1 MAVTNLI
8 SLAFM
13 QFLRFRAGTVFLCRK
28 RRKQMI
34 LLVYGDRY
42 LYDMHIKKET
52 AKLETPEVNAV
63 YAQEWD
69 DSLYI
74 QCISAPF
81 LEEKKIVVIQM
92 QNLKP
97 GTKQKSLMEYI
108 RRPSG
113 HTDLYLCV
121 RHLDRRS
128 EIYKALSKNGCVM
141 EFPKASAG
149 NVYKSVKKRLVQKYA
164 YSPEEVDRHRDILTQ
179 RLQGYQYEEGYD
191 LYQVMKYVDMIGSA
205 GQIDRKT
212 IEYSIPETF
221 MQKSYELSKLLLSG
235 RNPEMMQLASR
246 LVKENGENRI
256 GLLSLVL
263 SQIRICYK
271 ASLFPEM
278 AKKEVLGKLGINH
291 YQLSAAYSACSPA
304 QYAKAYASLQNGVNG
319 LKSGNDA
326 DSAFMMS
333 LLNAAAALKPC
344 KGKRSRR

>member
-1 MAVTNLI
+1 
-8 SLAFM
+8 
-13 QFLRFRAGTVFLCRK
+13 
-28 RRKQMI
+28 MI

-42 LYDMHIKKET
+42 LYDMHIKKEV

-63 YAQEWD
+63 YAEEWS
-69 DSLYI
+69 DSLYM

-81 LEEKKIVVIQM
+81 LEEKKIVVAEM
-92 QNLKP
+92 QILKP
-97 GTKQKSLMEYI
+97 GMKNKSLMEYI

-128 EIYKALSKNGCVM
+128 EVYKALSKKGCVR

-149 NVYKSVKKRLVQKYA
+149 DVYRSVKKRLVQKYA

-179 RLQGYQYEEGYD
+179 RLQGYQYEEDYD
-191 LYQVMKYVDMIGSA
+191 LYRVMKYVDMIGSA
-205 GQIDRKT
+205 EQIDKKT
-212 IEYSIPETF
+212 IEYFIPETF
-221 MQKSYELSKLLLSG
+221 TQKSYELSKLMLSG
-235 RNPEMMQLASR
+235 KKSEMVQLASR

-263 SQIRICYK
+263 CQIRVCYK

-278 AKKEVLGKLGINH
+278 QKKEILERLGISP
-291 YQLSAAYSACSPA
+291 YQLSGSYSAHSPV
-304 QYAKAYASLQNGVNG
+304 QYAEAYANLQKGVNN
-319 LKSGNDA
+319 LKSGSDA

-333 LLNAAAALKPC
+333 LLGAAAVLQPHKE
-344 KGKRSRR
+344 KRSRR

>member
-1 MAVTNLI
+1 
-8 SLAFM
+8 
-13 QFLRFRAGTVFLCRK
+13 
-28 RRKQMI
+28 MI

-42 LYDMHIKKET
+42 LYDMHIKKEA

-63 YAQEWD
+63 YAEEWS
-69 DSLYI
+69 DSLYM

-81 LEEKKIVVIQM
+81 LEEKKIVVAKLQS
-92 QNLKP
+92 LRTV
-97 GTKQKSLMEYI
+97 TKQKSLMEYI

-121 RHLDRRS
+121 QHIDRRS
-128 EIYKALSKNGCVM
+128 EIYKALSKEGCVR

-149 NVYKSVKKRLVQKYA
+149 DVYRSVKKRLVQRYA
-164 YSPEEVDRHRDILTQ
+164 YPPEEVDRHRDILTQ
-179 RLQGYQYEEGYD
+179 RLQGYQYEEDYD
-191 LYQVMKYVDMIGSA
+191 LYRVMKYADMIGSA

-212 IEYSIPETF
+212 IEYFIPETF
-221 MQKSYELSKLLLSG
+221 TQKSYELSKLMLSG
-235 RNPEMMQLASR
+235 KNPEMIRLASR

-278 AKKEVLGKLGINH
+278 PRNKIPGILGISP
-291 YQLSAAYSACSPA
+291 YQLNDAYSEHSAA
-304 QYAKAYASLQNGVNG
+304 QYAKAYASLQRGVNN
-319 LKSGNDA
+319 LKSGSDA

-333 LLNAAAALKPC
+333 LISAAAALHPHEEKE
-344 KGKRSRR
+344 GRR

>member
-1 MAVTNLI
+1 
-8 SLAFM
+8 
-13 QFLRFRAGTVFLCRK
+13 
-28 RRKQMI
+28 MI

-42 LYDMHIKKET
+42 LYDMHIKKEA

-63 YAQEWD
+63 YAEEWS
-69 DSLYI
+69 DSLYM

-81 LEEKKIVVIQM
+81 LEEKKIVVAKLQS
-92 QNLKP
+92 LRP
-97 GTKQKSLMEYI
+97 VTKQKSLMEYI

-121 RHLDRRS
+121 QHIDRRS
-128 EIYKALSKNGCVM
+128 EIYKALSKEGCVR

-149 NVYKSVKKRLVQKYA
+149 DVYRSVKKRLVQRYA
-164 YSPEEVDRHRDILTQ
+164 YPPEEVDRHRDILTQ
-179 RLQGYQYEEGYD
+179 RLQGYQYEEDYD
-191 LYQVMKYVDMIGSA
+191 LYRVMKYADMIGSA

-212 IEYSIPETF
+212 IEYFIPETF
-221 MQKSYELSKLLLSG
+221 TQKSYELSKLMLSG
-235 RNPEMMQLASR
+235 KNPEMIRLASR

-278 AKKEVLGKLGINH
+278 PRNKIPGILGISP
-291 YQLSAAYSACSPA
+291 YQLNDAYSEHSAA
-304 QYAKAYASLQNGVNG
+304 QYAKAYASLQRGVNN
-319 LKSGNDA
+319 LKSGSDA

-333 LLNAAAALKPC
+333 LISAAAALHPREEKE
-344 KGKRSRR
+344 GRR

>member
-1 MAVTNLI
+1 
-8 SLAFM
+8 
-13 QFLRFRAGTVFLCRK
+13 
-28 RRKQMI
+28 MI

-42 LYDMHIKKET
+42 LYDMHIKKEA

-63 YAQEWD
+63 YAEEWS
-69 DSLYI
+69 DSLYM

-81 LEEKKIVVIQM
+81 LEEKKIVVAKM
-92 QNLKP
+92 QSLRP
-97 GTKQKSLMEYI
+97 VTKQKSLMEYI

-121 RHLDRRS
+121 QHIDRRS
-128 EIYKALSKNGCVM
+128 EIYKALSKEGCVR

-149 NVYKSVKKRLVQKYA
+149 DVYRSVKKRLVQRYA
-164 YSPEEVDRHRDILTQ
+164 YPPEEVDRHRDILTQ
-179 RLQGYQYEEGYD
+179 RLQGYQYEEDYD
-191 LYQVMKYVDMIGSA
+191 LYRVMKYADMIGSA

-212 IEYSIPETF
+212 IEYFIPETF
-221 MQKSYELSKLLLSG
+221 TQKSYELSKLMLSG
-235 RNPEMMQLASR
+235 KNPEMIRLASR

-278 AKKEVLGKLGINH
+278 PRNKIPGILGISP
-291 YQLSAAYSACSPA
+291 YQLNDAYSEHSAA
-304 QYAKAYASLQNGVNG
+304 QYAKAYASLQRGVNN
-319 LKSGNDA
+319 LKSGSDA

-333 LLNAAAALKPC
+333 LISAAAALHPREEKE
-344 KGKRSRR
+344 GRR